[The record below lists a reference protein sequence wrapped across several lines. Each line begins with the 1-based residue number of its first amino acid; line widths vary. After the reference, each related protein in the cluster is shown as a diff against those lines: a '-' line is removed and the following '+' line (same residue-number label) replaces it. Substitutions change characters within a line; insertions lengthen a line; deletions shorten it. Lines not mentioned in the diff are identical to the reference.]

1 MTTEELLA
9 ECQTTRPSWEWRET
23 IGKEVVGY
31 CRGFEVHFNVAYG
44 RLVRASIRSV
54 NASGL
59 DRTVAGALHSMT
71 ADLWVSIG
79 EARRAHEQAL
89 ERMAVVTGEKQ

>member
-1 MTTEELLA
+1 MTTDELLA

-31 CRGFEVHFNVAYG
+31 CRGFEVHFSVTNG
-44 RLVRASIRSV
+44 SLVRASIWSV
-54 NASGL
+54 NASGI

-71 ADLWVSIG
+71 ADLWVNVVAS
-79 EARRAHEQAL
+79 RRAYEQAL